1 MFLIDHIFRSRYYG
15 CISLFVSTALVN
27 HFIPDTACSPLR
39 GAKVESPALL
49 FSQVT
54 RHLISLDARSCS
66 VSPFSAAPAPSNDHR
81 RRERL
86 GRLGQI
92 SFSRPSMFSLDLRG
106 AHLSHRSPDPYLTIS
121 PLIRSDNAGG
131 AAPLAGHNFHTQFPC
146 PPRPYASVPYL
157 LRIRTW
163 SPPAHPIH
171 RTSSASP
178 YPFPSLS
185 CLLPFPLHGRSA
197 DTGPASQPRERDRG
211 RGRSRSVAVGR
222 SVDVGRLDLRGRM
235 AAFPA
240 QAQLGRGQPAR
251 CLPRYLWTL
260 FTCTGSP
267 QSPPRSCPVLP
278 SLLPQFSRIDHT
290 AGRTRTHKWS
300 CSSSSQLPLHCT
312 AACRAHEI
320 ELNILCV

>member
-1 MFLIDHIFRSRYYG
+1 MVPPGPSHPSYILR
-15 CISLFVSTALVN
+15 L
-27 HFIPDTACSPLR
+27 PL
-39 GAKVESPALL
+39 
-49 FSQVT
+49 
-54 RHLISLDARSCS
+54 
-66 VSPFSAAPAPSNDHR
+66 
-81 RRERL
+81 
-86 GRLGQI
+86 
-92 SFSRPSMFSLDLRG
+92 
-106 AHLSHRSPDPYLTIS
+106 
-121 PLIRSDNAGG
+121 
-131 AAPLAGHNFHTQFPC
+131 
-146 PPRPYASVPYL
+146 
-157 LRIRTW
+157 
-163 SPPAHPIH
+163 
-171 RTSSASP
+171 
-178 YPFPSLS
+178 SLS
-185 CLLPFPLHGRSA
+185 LLKLLAAFSITRSFGRYR
-197 DTGPASQPRERDRG
+197 ASQPAAG
-211 RGRSRSVAVGR
+211 AGPWSRSVAVGR

-320 ELNILCV
+320 ELNILCI

>member
-1 MFLIDHIFRSRYYG
+1 MMFLIDHIFRSRYYG

-211 RGRSRSVAVGR
+211 RGRSRSRSVGR
-222 SVDVGRLDLRGRM
+222 STLVGLIYEGEWLRFPPKLNSG
-235 AAFPA
+235 AA
-240 QAQLGRGQPAR
+240 
-251 CLPRYLWTL
+251 
-260 FTCTGSP
+260 
-267 QSPPRSCPVLP
+267 SPPAASLAIYGRFLPAPVPHNPHLVLALSCPPSCRNFPESITRQAEHGHTNGVARLP
-278 SLLPQFSRIDHT
+278 PN
-290 AGRTRTHKWS
+290 
-300 CSSSSQLPLHCT
+300 CHCT
-312 AACRAHEI
+312 ALRH
-320 ELNILCV
+320 VVPTKSS